1 MQYCPLNERGSA
13 MSNERTTVYAVR
25 ERDGLRCWF
34 KKRDKHGVFLDSSLS
49 KARLYGE
56 KNAAESTKCLLNKAG
71 YKYKDGTS
79 YVFEVVE
86 VAA

>member
-1 MQYCPLNERGSA
+1 MESDFEKTER
-13 MSNERTTVYAVR
+13 VKVWAVR
-25 ERDGLRCWF
+25 ESDGLRCWF

-56 KNAAESTKCLLNKAG
+56 KKAAEATKCLLNRAG
-71 YKYKDGTS
+71 YKYKDGTP
-79 YVFEVVE
+79 YHFDVVE